1 VRKEEE
7 LRKRR
12 TLKKKKRLI
21 MIDHQLRKDEDK
33 KLKDTYLD
41 LCVLSFKVRRT

>member
-1 VRKEEE
+1 VREKKE

-12 TLKKKKRLI
+12 ILKKKKRLI

-33 KLKDTYLD
+33 KLRNTYLV